1 MRHLRLVGLFFKIS
15 ILNEMQYR
23 ANFFTEIVQS
33 ILSTLLALGGLAIV
47 FDHTTTLNGWTSA
60 DLLAIVG
67 IYFFFGGLIRT
78 AIQPSMQ
85 RLMQDIREGTLDYAI
100 IKPIETQF
108 YISFREI
115 KIWKVLDIVIGIAL
129 FFIALARM
137 HVELDPANLLVFVV
151 LLVSGGLIVYSFWLM
166 LATITF
172 WFIRVDNILVIF
184 QTMYEAGRWPVR
196 IYPAW
201 MQFILTF
208 IVPVAFAVTVP
219 VEAMTDRLSL
229 ETFLLSIGLAFAM
242 LFISHRFW
250 RLGIRSY
257 SGASA

>member
-1 MRHLRLVGLFFKIS
+1 
-15 ILNEMQYR
+15 
-23 ANFFTEIVQS
+23 
-33 ILSTLLALGGLAIV
+33 
-47 FDHTTTLNGWTSA
+47 
-60 DLLAIVG
+60 
-67 IYFFFGGLIRT
+67 
-78 AIQPSMQ
+78 
-85 RLMQDIREGTLDYAI
+85 
-100 IKPIETQF
+100 
-108 YISFREI
+108 
-115 KIWKVLDIVIGIAL
+115 
-129 FFIALARM
+129 
-137 HVELDPANLLVFVV
+137 
-151 LLVSGGLIVYSFWLM
+151 
-166 LATITF
+166 
-172 WFIRVDNILVIF
+172 
-184 QTMYEAGRWPVR
+184 MYEAGRWPVR